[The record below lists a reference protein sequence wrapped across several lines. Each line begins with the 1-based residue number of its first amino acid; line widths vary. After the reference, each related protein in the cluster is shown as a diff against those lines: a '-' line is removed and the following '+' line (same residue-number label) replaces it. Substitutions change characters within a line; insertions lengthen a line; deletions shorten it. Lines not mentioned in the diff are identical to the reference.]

1 MGLAASQARI
11 LLLTAKND
19 SLELQAQL
27 ISNER
32 LLLSQEQEGIANKYS
47 DATSNTVYKCL
58 VNDPLDKDNKTG
70 STTKVMTLE
79 SLAESYSGGTGEKIY
94 VKYGDKFIGASAV
107 FDASKKEPWSITYYS
122 ADADGN
128 GETKLSSED
137 PLVTAFNSSGANSIL
152 QTLARNEKIEIY
164 VEAPETDS
172 SESNNDTNIGGKQY
186 VRKSPESLTNV
197 HSEYYTEDD
206 AAAQA
211 EYQAAMS
218 RVNTLDKKLENKLNQ
233 VETQKK
239 AVESEMDSVNQII
252 KSNIERTFKYFG

>member
-47 DATSNTVYKCL
+47 DATSNTVYKCQ
-58 VNDPLDKDNKTG
+58 VNDPSEDNKNG
-70 STTKVMTLE
+70 STSKVMTLE
-79 SLAESYSGGTGEKIY
+79 SLAESYSGGSGERIY
-94 VKYGDKFIGASAV
+94 VKYGDKYIGASAV
-107 FDASKKEPWSITYYS
+107 YDPSKKEPWSITYYS
-122 ADADGN
+122 AGADGKS
-128 GETKLSSED
+128 EKELSSED

-152 QTLARNEKIEIY
+152 QTLARNEKIEIF
-164 VEAPETDS
+164 VEAPATDS
-172 SESNNDTNIGGKQY
+172 RESNNDVNIGGKQY

-239 AVESEMDSVNQII
+239 AIESEMDSVNQVI